1 MHQVSALI
9 TGFEPFAGGSDNASW
24 EAVRA
29 LPEELTLAGGA
40 VRLRRELL
48 PVTFAGA
55 AARVRELIA
64 SGRPDVVV
72 HVGLDASAKA
82 IKLETTAYNEATAS
96 IPDNAGAQPDHAEV
110 VPAGP
115 RRRHSTWAAHAL
127 AGRLSATGLPVTTSD
142 DAGRYVCNTTLY
154 TALDAVQEDP
164 TRPTGFV
171 HVPLATTVGTP
182 TVTRTLAALLVELAD
197 QVRRHHAHIQGMS
210 RLSVPRPSRP
220 LRVGLTGGIG
230 SGKSTVAGMLAA
242 RGALVVDADALARA
256 VVEPGAPALEEIK
269 QAFGQGVIAA
279 DGGLDRAA
287 LAAVVFDDD
296 EARARLEAMTLPRVA
311 AAAAEQMEAA
321 GPGRVAVYDV
331 PLLAEGGMAD
341 LFDAVIVVRAPRE
354 LRLARLE
361 ARGLARADAEAR
373 MSRQASDGEREALA
387 DLVIDND
394 GAAEQLE
401 EQMAGVWQ
409 ALVRG

>member
-96 IPDNAGAQPDHAEV
+96 IPDNSGAQPDHAEV

-127 AGRLSATGLPVTTSD
+127 AGRLHASGQPVTAAD
-142 DAGRYVCNTTLY
+142 GAGRHGGD
-154 TALDAVQEDP
+154 TALSSARAAVEEDP

-171 HVPLATTVGTP
+171 HVPLATTIGTP
-182 TVTRTLAALLVELAD
+182 IVTRTLAALLVELAD

-256 VVEPGAPALEEIK
+256 VVEPGTPALEEIK

-296 EARARLEAMTLPRVA
+296 EARARLEALTLPRVA

-341 LFDAVIVVRAPRE
+341 LFDTVIVVRAPRE

-373 MSRQASDGEREALA
+373 MSQQASDGEREALA

-394 GAAEQLE
+394 GAVEQLE
-401 EQMAGVWQ
+401 EQVAGVWQ
-409 ALVRG
+409 ALERG

>member
-96 IPDNAGAQPDHAEV
+96 IPDNSGAQPDHAEV

-154 TALDAVQEDP
+154 TALDAVEEDP

-171 HVPLATTVGTP
+171 HVPLATTIGTP
-182 TVTRTLAALLVELAD
+182 IVTRTLAALLVELAD

-256 VVEPGAPALEEIK
+256 VVEPGTPALEEIK

-321 GPGRVAVYDV
+321 GPGPGAGPATR
-331 PLLAEGGMAD
+331 
-341 LFDAVIVVRAPRE
+341 R
-354 LRLARLE
+354 LRRPP
-361 ARGLARADAEAR
+361 
-373 MSRQASDGEREALA
+373 
-387 DLVIDND
+387 
-394 GAAEQLE
+394 
-401 EQMAGVWQ
+401 AG
-409 ALVRG
+409 